1 MPGEPQL
8 APEILAFYSET
19 VDESVRLTRSADG
32 LLELVRT
39 QELLRR
45 YLPPAPARILDVGG
59 GPGIHA
65 RWLTEAGYAVHVVD
79 PVPRHVEQAATTGAT
94 AELGD
99 ARKLTAADHSYDAV
113 LLLGPLYHLLDPA
126 DRKQALAEAGR
137 TVRPG
142 GTVAAAAIGR
152 YASLF
157 EHVATT
163 MLDNDRVADAVED
176 ILTTGIH
183 EPGRK
188 GFTAAYFHTPDGL
201 AEEVT
206 AAGFADVRVHSVE
219 GPAWAVLKGAEEHS
233 KESVQ
238 ESAMFRAALT
248 AARLADEHPELL
260 AASSHLLAIAT
271 AHECA
276 RLPGRE
282 VRHEGGQLTSRPPTR
297 LTDQRDD
304 GRGL

>member
-1 MPGEPQL
+1 MPGDPQL
-8 APEILAFYSET
+8 APEILAFYSDT

-39 QELLRR
+39 QELLHR
-45 YLPPAPARILDVGG
+45 YLPPPPARILDVGG

-65 RWLTEAGYAVHVVD
+65 RWLTEAGYTVHVVD

-99 ARKLTAADHSYDAV
+99 ARKLTASDHSYDTV

-126 DRKQALAEAGR
+126 DREQALAEAGR

-142 GTVAAAAIGR
+142 GIVAAAAIGR

-163 MLDNDRVADAVED
+163 MLDNDRVAGAIED
-176 ILTTGIH
+176 ILANGVH

-188 GFTAAYFHTPDGL
+188 GFTAAYFHTPSGL
-201 AEEVT
+201 AEEMT
-206 AAGFADVRVHSVE
+206 AASFHHVRVHSVE
-219 GPAWAVLKGAEEHS
+219 GPAWAILKGTEEHT

-238 ESAMFRAALT
+238 DSAMFRAALT
-248 AARLADEHPELL
+248 AARLADGYPELL
-260 AASSHLLAIAT
+260 ASSSHLLAV
-271 AHECA
+271 
-276 RLPGRE
+276 GR
-282 VRHEGGQLTSRPPTR
+282 RST
-297 LTDQRDD
+297 
-304 GRGL
+304 